1 MLYLIE
7 EYGQYVELTG
17 YRNVAF
23 ELAEAFLKANRKQT
37 LRQVDVQ
44 FFDAQLVATADHLY
58 FAALNALQ
66 ALKNKTN
73 ISKSAAMETMLYAS
87 AQRQIKKS
95 IDRIGIKP
103 ETASIAVTIIGEDPK
118 QIVNLLKELTQC
130 VGSEPDYAVLA
141 LTEEKKEKICK
152 AFEIT
157 DEELSTSTKDNAEK
171 AIVDLVIE
179 RVALLSTKL

>member
-1 MLYLIE
+1 M
-7 EYGQYVELTG
+7 T
-17 YRNVAF
+17 
-23 ELAEAFLKANRKQT
+23 
-37 LRQVDVQ
+37 
-44 FFDAQLVATADHLY
+44 
-58 FAALNALQ
+58 
-66 ALKNKTN
+66 
-73 ISKSAAMETMLYAS
+73 
-87 AQRQIKKS
+87 
-95 IDRIGIKP
+95 RIGIKP

-118 QIVNLLKELTQC
+118 QIVNLLKELTEC